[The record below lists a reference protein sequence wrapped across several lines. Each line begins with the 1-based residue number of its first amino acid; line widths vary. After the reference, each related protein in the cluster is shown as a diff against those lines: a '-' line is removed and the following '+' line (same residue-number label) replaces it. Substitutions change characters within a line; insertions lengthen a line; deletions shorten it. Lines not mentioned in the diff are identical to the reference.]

1 MPRNSSGI
9 YTLPS
14 GNPVLPDTIIDVDWA
29 NPTMLDIGNALTLS
43 LPRNGSAGMNGP
55 LVLISNATSPLEAV
69 PLQQLNSAIAAIPA
83 KTASEVINVPAG
95 GIAATNVQAALNELD
110 AEKVTKTANT
120 GSAVLPVG
128 TTAERDAGTPTGYL
142 RYNTTL
148 TQFEGYGVGG
158 WGKVGGGATG
168 GGTDSVFYLNGQT
181 VTVDYTIPT
190 GQNAMSAGP
199 ITINSGIT
207 VTVGTGQEWSIV

>member
-29 NPTMLDIGNALTLS
+29 NPTMLDIGNARTLS
-43 LPRNGSAGMNGP
+43 LPRNGSAGMTGP
-55 LVLISNATSPLEAV
+55 LVLIANATSPLEAV

-110 AEKVTKTANT
+110 ADKASVTTVNALDAANVKLT
-120 GSAVLPVG
+120 G
-128 TTAERDAGTPTGYL
+128 
-142 RYNTTL
+142 N
-148 TQFEGYGVGG
+148 
-158 WGKVGGGATG
+158 
-168 GGTDSVFYLNGQT
+168 QT
-181 VTVDYTIPT
+181 V
-190 GQNAMSAGP
+190 AGVK
-199 ITINSGIT
+199 TFS
-207 VTVGTGQEWSIV
+207 